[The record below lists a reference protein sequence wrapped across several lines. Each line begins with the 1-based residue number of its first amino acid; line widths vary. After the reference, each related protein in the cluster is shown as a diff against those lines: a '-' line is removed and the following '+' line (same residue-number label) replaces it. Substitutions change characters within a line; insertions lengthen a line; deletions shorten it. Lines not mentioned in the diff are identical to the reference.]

1 MSVLQPEAIMSFDD
15 LESDGQAAELAI
27 LLDRMKPAAAQR
39 VAQKASGQAR
49 ENLSAIVA
57 EIPDRPRNAASIV
70 AVSVLGGL
78 TVVGM
83 GLGAAAVFAGIGSTP
98 FFGFAAAALIIMGV
112 VLAPMPAPFKRVG
125 RNS

>member
-27 LLDRMKPAAAQR
+27 LLDRMKSGAAQR

-57 EIPDRPRNAASIV
+57 EIPDRPRNVTSIV

-78 TVVGM
+78 TAVGM
-83 GLGAAAVFAGIGSTP
+83 GLGAAAVFAGIGSAP
-98 FFGFAAAALIIMGV
+98 FFGFSVVTLIIMGV
-112 VLAPMPAPFKRVG
+112 VLAPMSAPFKRAG
-125 RNS
+125 RNY